1 MFQNLREITCARVSF
16 VIKLQALSL
25 HHYLETDSG
34 TGVACKLLRNLFYK
48 LPPRDFF
55 NPYHIASLFLYLLK
69 ILENLFFM
77 FSGGINKDQ

>member
-1 MFQNLREITCARVSF
+1 MFQNLREITCARISF

-48 LPPRDFF
+48 LPPED
-55 NPYHIASLFLYLLK
+55 
-69 ILENLFFM
+69 
-77 FSGGINKDQ
+77 